1 MRQRE
6 RDKSIRERE
15 GERCNTSNEGRVLRE
30 RGEQRGRGNERETM
44 RDNARLTT
52 REKEMQHE

>member
-1 MRQRE
+1 M
-6 RDKSIRERE
+6 RERE
-15 GERCNTSNEGRVLRE
+15 GERCNTSDEGRVLRE
-30 RGEQRGRGNERETM
+30 RGERGRGNERETM